1 MKNILPVLFILL
13 VTNVTAQNK
22 DYIISTEGL
31 GAIKLDMSQA
41 ELEKLLGKKIPLT
54 NPWDTISGSWGDSAK
69 IRYKNIDVE
78 LRFQRTPVTEDSFYM
93 RVIGIKAN
101 SPLCKT
107 KEGVGIGSG
116 KLQVVAAFDGYYMD
130 ISPGYN
136 DDRTVKSKTLSSISV
151 RKESEG
157 NTIWFNLVNK
167 KVVSFEIFP
176 VFDDEE

>member
-1 MKNILPVLFILL
+1 MIKILPVLFILL

-22 DYIISTEGL
+22 DYIISTNGL
-31 GAIKLDMSQA
+31 GAIRLDMTQA
-41 ELEKLLGKKIPLT
+41 ELEKVLAKKVPLT
-54 NPWDTISGSWGDSAK
+54 NPWDTISGSWQDSAK
-69 IRYKNIDVE
+69 IWYKDIDVD
-78 LRFQRTPVTEDSFYM
+78 LRFQRTYIKEDSFFM
-93 RVIGIKAN
+93 RVIGIKVN

-107 KEGVGIGSG
+107 KDGIGIGSG
-116 KLQVVAAFDGYYMD
+116 KLQVIAAFEGYYID
-130 ISPGYN
+130 ISPDYN
-136 DDRTVKSKTLSSISV
+136 EDRTTKSKTASTISI